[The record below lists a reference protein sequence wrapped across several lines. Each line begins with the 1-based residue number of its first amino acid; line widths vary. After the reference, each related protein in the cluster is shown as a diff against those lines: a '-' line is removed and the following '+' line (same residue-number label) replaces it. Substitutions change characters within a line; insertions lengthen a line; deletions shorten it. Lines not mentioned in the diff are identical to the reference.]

1 VADRSPLQS
10 TLDGIVKRLRKAEPE
25 LQAVIL
31 CGSLA
36 RGDADRF
43 SDLDILAVTRGAPV
57 RSERT
62 WLETTSTGE
71 VIHVSVGME
80 ELDDFDEDE
89 SEPASWALSFPV
101 VDTMQVLWATPLGR
115 KTIGESASAILPGGP
130 AEIED
135 FAELFMKVRR
145 ANAIGDHVMLRWA
158 ARMLAEYSVGLFRPY
173 NPPVEVSTPVQA
185 LKAALAFSVAPQNYR
200 TDFEVCAGLVEASD
214 VKVFESAERLQEQ
227 ALTWLRTRLEGRTFA
242 DDDVRA
248 LVLDGSLQSY
258 LKS

>member
-1 VADRSPLQS
+1 MADRLPLQS

-31 CGSLA
+31 CGSFA

-43 SDLDILAVTRGAPV
+43 SDLDILAVTRGAPL

-62 WLETTSTGE
+62 WLESIPTGE
-71 VIHVSVGME
+71 GIHVSVGLMDLE
-80 ELDDFDEDE
+80 DFDEDD
-89 SEPASWALSFPV
+89 SEPASWALGFPV

-115 KTIGESASAILPGGP
+115 ETIGESASEVRPGGP
-130 AEIED
+130 AETED

-145 ANAIGDHVMLRWA
+145 ANTIGDRVMLRWA

-173 NPPVEVSTPVQA
+173 NLPVEVSTPVQA
-185 LKAALAFSVAPQNYR
+185 LKAALAFSVAPKSYR

-214 VKVFESAERLQEQ
+214 VKVFESAARLQEE

-242 DDDVRA
+242 SDDVRA
-248 LVLDGSLQSY
+248 LLLDGSLQSY